1 MQIIERNL
9 AMQIPPRGPRET
21 GRDYALR
28 VLKDNILHLELEP
41 GSMVSENELA
51 AQLGLSRTPV
61 REALMELS
69 KVRLVEVY
77 PQRGSAVSL
86 IDYDLVEE
94 ACFMRRVLECAVVE
108 EACKC
113 IRPEDKVE
121 LEDNVAL
128 QERCLAGGRLEALMQ
143 LDNELHRMLFCIARK
158 EHSWELMNSFTAHF
172 DRVRSMSLITA
183 NERNVAD
190 HRAIVQAVVAGD
202 AARARQLMESHL
214 SRYKVDERALR
225 QNYPASYFKTA

>member
-9 AMQIPPRGPRET
+9 AMQITPRGPRET

-28 VLKDNILHLELEP
+28 VLKDNILRLELEP

-86 IDYDLVEE
+86 IDYEMVEE
-94 ACFMRRVLECAVVE
+94 ACFMRRVLECAVVKE
-108 EACKC
+108 VCKM
-113 IRPEDKVE
+113 ITPEDKVE

-143 LDNELHRMLFCIARK
+143 LDNELHRMFFRIARK
-158 EHSWELMNSFTAHF
+158 EHSWELMKSFTAHF
-172 DRVRSMSLITA
+172 DRVRSMALITA

-190 HRAIVQAVVAGD
+190 HRAIVQAVVEGD
-202 AARARQLMESHL
+202 AERAYQLMEGHL
-214 SRYKVDERALR
+214 SGYKVDELALR

>member
-1 MQIIERNL
+1 MQIS
-9 AMQIPPRGPRET
+9 PRSPREN

-28 VLKDNILHLELEP
+28 VLKDNILCLELAP

-61 REALMELS
+61 REALMSLA

-77 PQRGSAVSL
+77 PQRGSAVSR

-94 ACFMRRVLECAVVE
+94 ACFMRRVLECSVVE
-108 EACKC
+108 LATEYAKNQ
-113 IRPEDKVE
+113 DKVE
-121 LEDNVAL
+121 LEDNIAL
-128 QERCLAGGRLEALMQ
+128 QERCLKGGRFETLMQ
-143 LDNELHRMLFCIARK
+143 LDNELHRLLFRIARK
-158 EHSWELMNSFTAHF
+158 EQTWEIMTGFTAHF
-172 DRVRSMSLITA
+172 DRVRSMSLGDA

-190 HRAIVQAVVAGD
+190 HRAIVRAVVEGD
-202 AARARQLMESHL
+202 AAEARRVTESHL

-225 QNYPASYFKTA
+225 QHYPASYFKS